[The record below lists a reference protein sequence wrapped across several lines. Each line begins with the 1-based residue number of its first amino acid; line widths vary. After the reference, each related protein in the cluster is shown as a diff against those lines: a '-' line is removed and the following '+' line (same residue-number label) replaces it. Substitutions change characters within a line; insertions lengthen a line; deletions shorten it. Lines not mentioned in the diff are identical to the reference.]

1 MFFPQF
7 GHKCS
12 VGWKSYVTSS
22 TMHLS
27 LLPHQLPY
35 STVAA
40 HPSVTQ
46 LRSAPPETASSS
58 SRESSLPVFPACAFS
73 KTLRRLLR
81 RDLFSGGL
89 QYFHDLL
96 RARGCKRLLFKLFS
110 AGCHCLLLL
119 RLREIPP
126 IDGRRPPPLTHGL
139 SEAGLSGTCS
149 AFKGPC
155 RTRCSSPRS
164 LPQ

>member
-1 MFFPQF
+1 MFRGLEIVRHIQHHAFVIAAAPAAVF
-7 GHKCS
+7 HS
-12 VGWKSYVTSS
+12 SS
-22 TMHLS
+22 TSFRYPVAVCAAGNGL
-27 LLPHQLPY
+27 QL
-35 STVAA
+35 V
-40 HPSVTQ
+40 Q
-46 LRSAPPETASSS
+46 GE
-58 SRESSLPVFPACAFS
+58 FPARLS
-73 KTLRRLLR
+73 GLRLLKELRRLLR

-96 RARGCKRLLFKLFS
+96 RARGCKRLLFKFFS